1 LFRRLFLEKLIAAH
15 RPGELQFFGND
26 APPTDRQAFAAFLAP
41 LHNSKWVVYC
51 KRPFGG
57 PKQVFRQAGCGH
69 KLANDGQTRE
79 RSNTY
84 LEHHSIASTVR
95 YTTRRIGEGPKA
107 HPRVALIPVG
117 TSPSVV

>member
-1 LFRRLFLEKLIAAH
+1 LFCRLFLEKLIAAH

-26 APPTDRQAFAAFLAP
+26 APPTDRQAFAAFQAP

-51 KRPFGG
+51 KRPFRG
-57 PKQVFRQAGCGH
+57 PKQVFQAGCGH

-84 LEHHSIASTVR
+84 LGHRSIASTVR
-95 YTTRRIGEGPKA
+95 YTTRRIGEGLKA
-107 HPRVALIPVG
+107 HQRAALIPVR